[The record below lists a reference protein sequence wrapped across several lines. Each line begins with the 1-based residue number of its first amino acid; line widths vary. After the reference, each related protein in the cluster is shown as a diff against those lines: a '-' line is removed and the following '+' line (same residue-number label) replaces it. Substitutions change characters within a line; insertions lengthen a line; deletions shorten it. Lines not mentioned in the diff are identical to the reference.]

1 MKKTLFL
8 IVSMLLLANTT
19 FAQLIFMSEWNRITK
34 KNLLLLLCLS
44 LVLAPFAYAQ
54 QTVEAYGFR
63 FQVPQSWKIDKEF
76 SKNSHYMDAGNA
88 MFTIEFYAADKLQ
101 DLKKKAMK
109 IVYENV
115 GDYYKHTD
123 SMMKART
130 TQKEVE
136 NNGIKFQEYIHNSP
150 PDENGDY
157 TFVKIWVTLNEETN
171 QYVFWGGSTDIKKKA
186 PEEDRSKEIIGIL
199 QSITKF
205 TKTVK
210 FEDRNLKPNES
221 IDLTIMFLADET
233 DIEAESKK
241 ELKKI
246 KKFLKDNPNID
257 VTIVGYASKI
267 QAENRLA
274 LGKARAQKVM
284 QELINA
290 KIDKARLQAE
300 GSSETGID
308 KRVKITIDQIR

>member
-1 MKKTLFL
+1 MKKKLLLVLCLFL
-8 IVSMLLLANTT
+8 V
-19 FAQLIFMSEWNRITK
+19 F
-34 KNLLLLLCLS
+34 
-44 LVLAPFAYAQ
+44 APFAYTQ
-54 QTVEAYGFR
+54 QSVEAYGFR
-63 FQVPQSWKIDKEF
+63 FQVPQTWKIDREF
-76 SKNSHYMDAGNA
+76 SKNSHYLDAGNA
-88 MFTIEFYAADKLQ
+88 MFTVEFYTADKLQ
-101 DLKKKAMK
+101 DLQKKAMK

-115 GDYYKHTD
+115 GDYYKHSD
-123 SMMKART
+123 STMKART
-130 TQKEVE
+130 THKEIE
-136 NNGIKFQEYIHNSP
+136 NNGIKFQEYTHNSP

-157 TFVKIWVTLNEETN
+157 TFVKIWVTLNEETK
-171 QYVFWGGSTDIKKKA
+171 QYVFWGGSTDISKKT

-210 FEDRNLKPNES
+210 FEDRDLKPNEG
-221 IDLTIMFLADET
+221 IDLTIMFLPNET
-233 DIEAESKK
+233 DIESESKK

-257 VTIVGYASKI
+257 VTIIGYASKI

-284 QELINA
+284 QELIRA

-300 GSSETGID
+300 GSSEVGID
-308 KRVKITIDQIR
+308 QRVKIVIDQIR